1 MADGIYSHPF
11 RRLFLNPPIFREWS
25 GSTALLDW
33 LETSSA
39 HIFKLNVPGYSKE
52 EIKVQ
57 VEEGNILHI
66 KAEVGKEEERGKDIV
81 WHVAERG
88 TGKRNFSREIELPE
102 NVKVDQ
108 IKAQVENGVLTIVV
122 PKDSA
127 PKPSKVRNINIT
139 SKL

>member
-1 MADGIYSHPF
+1 MVLL
-11 RRLFLNPPIFREWS
+11 RLTVKANSILV
-25 GSTALLDW
+25 T
-33 LETSSA
+33 
-39 HIFKLNVPGYSKE
+39 GYNKE

-66 KAEVGKEEERGKDIV
+66 RAEVGKEDDHGNDAI

-88 TGKRNFSREIELPE
+88 TGKKSFSREIGLPE
-102 NVKVDQ
+102 NAKVDQ

-122 PKDSA
+122 PKDAS
-127 PKPSKVRNINIT
+127 PKPSKVRNINIS